1 MSNFSLGDNNAQSIA
16 IQKAR
21 QIAAKLQ
28 LAAPNKRPN
37 DDDDNEP
44 RAKRFSSGSDSSM
57 SPANL
62 QQAQQAAAQLAARF
76 SQPNYQQNVQP
87 NLEAVERA
95 KLLINKFVPQGQ
107 AGGSPNFENN
117 QGGGGNG
124 PARPGFGA
132 NSCTEMMIPGSKV
145 GLIIGKGGL
154 TIKQLQERTGAK
166 MVIIQ
171 DGPNQE
177 MEKLLKI
184 SGDPQKVDHAKQLV
198 FELLQDKGNDQPN
211 RNQNQRS
218 MQDHGGAYFNA
229 GRGGDGGGGGDQF
242 EIVIPKVAVGVVIGK
257 EGSMIK
263 KIQSDTG
270 CSMKIL
276 QTKGDEPGDRICTIQ
291 GTKQQVDEGKIMIEE
306 LIDSVLRRNS
316 EGGGGRG
323 GGGNNDWS
331 NNRSGGSNFQSQHHQ
346 QNQSPSM
353 GGVQVQQYEFSV
365 PSNKCGIII
374 GRGGDTIKQINQQS
388 GAHCE
393 MDRNKSANQMDEKT
407 FSIKGDQHQVEEAKR
422 LIQDK
427 INMDV
432 DLQYVGTATMN
443 QPAKNFN
450 AQNPQSQWGAG
461 GGGNQYNQGQAA
473 QMPGPQGANP
483 QAGQSDYSLHWIQY
497 YRSMGMH
504 QQADAIEAQMKAQ
517 AQAAPANPPQPQA
530 PSAAPGGGQDSQGD
544 YRREWAAYYRQIGQV
559 AEAEAIERQM
569 KSGAPG
575 NGNPLSFQAPG
586 GAGNMQQQP
595 QQQYGQYGAN
605 YQQYQ

>member
-107 AGGSPNFENN
+107 AGGSPNYESN
-117 QGGGGNG
+117 QGGGGNGG

-184 SGDPQKVDHAKQLV
+184 SGDPQKVEHAKQLV

-211 RNQNQRS
+211 RSQNQRS

-229 GRGGDGGGGGDQF
+229 GRGNDGGGDQF

-276 QTKGDEPGDRICTIQ
+276 QTKGDEPGDRICTVQ

-306 LIDSVLRRNS
+306 LIDSVLRRNN
-316 EGGGGRG
+316 EGGGRG
-323 GGGNNDWS
+323 ERGGNDNWS
-331 NNRSGGSNFQSQHHQ
+331 NNRSGGSNFQPQHQ

-407 FSIKGDQHQVEEAKR
+407 FTIKGDQHQVEEVKR

-427 INMDV
+427 INMDI
-432 DLQYVGTATMN
+432 DLQYVGTTTVN
-443 QPAKNFN
+443 QPANKFN
-450 AQNPQSQWGAG
+450 AQNPQSQWGASAG
-461 GGGNQYNQGQAA
+461 GGYNQGQAA

-483 QAGQSDYSLHWIQY
+483 QSGQSDYSLHWIQY

-517 AQAAPANPPQPQA
+517 AQTAPANPPQPQA
-530 PSAAPGGGQDSQGD
+530 PSPAGGAGGQDSQGD

-569 KSGAPG
+569 KSGGPG

-586 GAGNMQQQP
+586 GAGNMQQQQ
-595 QQQYGQYGAN
+595 QQQYGQQYGAN
-605 YQQYQ
+605 YQQQYQ